1 MKNKKFGNKNQRL
14 VLTRKQPN
22 KTTEQKPSPSAS
34 ASASALFTFYRVD
47 KSIVLTGT
55 DSPPYI
61 ERKETVT
68 LLFNQ

>member
-1 MKNKKFGNKNQRL
+1 MKNKKFGSKNQRL

-22 KTTEQKPSPSAS
+22 KTTEQKPSP
-34 ASASALFTFYRVD
+34 SASALFTFYRVD

>member
-1 MKNKKFGNKNQRL
+1 MKNKKFGTKNQRL

-22 KTTEQKPSPSAS
+22 KTTEQKPS
-34 ASASALFTFYRVD
+34 ASASALFTFCRVD
-47 KSIVLTGT
+47 KSTVLTGT

-61 ERKETVT
+61 EKKETVT

>member
-1 MKNKKFGNKNQRL
+1 MKNKKFGNRNQRL

-34 ASASALFTFYRVD
+34 APALFTFYRVD

-55 DSPPYI
+55 DSPP
-61 ERKETVT
+61 
-68 LLFNQ
+68 

>member
-1 MKNKKFGNKNQRL
+1 MKNKKFGNRNQRL

-22 KTTEQKPSPSAS
+22 KTTEQKPSPS

-61 ERKETVT
+61 ERKETIT